1 MINELEPYEPISVYS
16 WEEFH
21 NLNDKDLQKFI
32 RMKGLVNSG
41 QGETRRSEDDE
52 KISYYHI
59 VNKLSMNLQGA
70 FYKKSELSEWIS
82 YSKKTKKV
90 KVSKNQGNIMELFIN
105 DHFKCSEIILPFI
118 NRLTSTLCKKIIE
131 GKIFDLEGILKYHR
145 SYTVRRKELDLIV
158 LGKFLIRG
166 EQRVLQV
173 LKDPENLENFQDL
186 FSIPDDFRFSLPFQ
200 FTVEQIPK
208 INKMYEQWDKEQ
220 NKKLIGLQGSRNAKA
235 SDYPSLISTF

>member
-1 MINELEPYEPISVYS
+1 MINKLEPYEPISVYS

-41 QGETRRSEDDE
+41 QRETRRSEDDE

-90 KVSKNQGNIMELFIN
+90 KVSRNQGNIMELFIN
-105 DHFKCSEIILPFI
+105 DHFKCSEIVLPFI
-118 NRLTSTLCKKIIE
+118 NRLTPTLCKKIIE

-158 LGKFLIRG
+158 LGNFLIRG
-166 EQRVLQV
+166 EERVLQV

-186 FSIPDDFRFSLPFQ
+186 GSIPDDFRFSLPFQ

-208 INKMYEQWDKEQ
+208 ISEIYEQWNKEQ
-220 NKKLIGLQGSRNAKA
+220 NKKLIGLQGSRNAKT
-235 SDYPSLISTF
+235 SD